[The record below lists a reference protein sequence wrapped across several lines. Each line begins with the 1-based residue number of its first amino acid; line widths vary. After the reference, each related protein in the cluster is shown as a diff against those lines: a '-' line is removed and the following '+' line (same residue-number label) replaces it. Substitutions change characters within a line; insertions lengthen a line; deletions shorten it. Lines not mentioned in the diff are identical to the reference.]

1 MYELATEDRTKKEGK
16 ISVNVHFL
24 GFSQDNVGV
33 RDISISIEGLVNLKD
48 LLKELAKRIGPK
60 FHEYVYDPNSD
71 TLSDKNTIIINGR
84 HYSALDG
91 LETPLKSGDEISFFP
106 PLGGGSLFF

>member
-1 MYELATEDRTKKEGK
+1 MYELASEDRTKKEGK
-16 ISVNVHFL
+16 ITINVHFL

-33 RDISISIEGLVNLKD
+33 RDISVSLEGIVNLKD
-48 LLKELAKRIGPK
+48 LLKELAEKIGPK
-60 FHEYVYDPNSD
+60 FHEHVYNPNLD

-84 HYSALDG
+84 HYTTLDG

-106 PLGGGSLFF
+106 PVGGGSF

>member
-1 MYELATEDRTKKEGK
+1 MATNDKSKKEGK
-16 ISVNVHFL
+16 VTVNVHFL

-33 RDISISIEGLVNLKD
+33 RDITISLEGLINLKD
-48 LLKELAKRIGPK
+48 LLKELATKIGPK
-60 FHEYVYDPNSD
+60 FHENVFDPHSGK
-71 TLSDKNTIIINGR
+71 LSDKNTIIINGR

-106 PLGGGSLFF
+106 PLGGGSF